1 MSDINVCNFNETLI
15 NDVVSFEQPG
25 PGNFQ
30 TCSVSVILL
39 LTHLDDSY
47 TNVDHDCLDLS

>member
-47 TNVDHDCLDLS
+47 TNVDHDCLNLS